1 MPEEIEYE
9 ILKAFHDADQFRF
22 RDLRDRLFPKFKEKY
37 VEGSFD
43 VILTRVLQKMIS
55 NNLLVRN
62 ETKVTKKG
70 VVRKQIRYVLKSKVR
85 SIAFL
90 LAKSKIT
97 EEEYFLQM
105 KDCLTKLLEQGKKE
119 EFMRVLT
126 PMLCPD
132 AEELNKK
139 IQSDLDE
146 LDDFNERYFAKSHK
160 TVFVNNPLVFANKYL
175 ELADDLDTT
184 ILEWRAILCQQER
197 YKPEA
202 TALIEN
208 IERETGV
215 LSSLVCELKAT
226 VKTAAFVSDLNLW
239 NDEALAGFR
248 DDLVLLLDRH
258 SKNLSDLLQA
268 FNYKKKK

>member
-1 MPEEIEYE
+1 
-9 ILKAFHDADQFRF
+9 
-22 RDLRDRLFPKFKEKY
+22 
-37 VEGSFD
+37 
-43 VILTRVLQKMIS
+43 
-55 NNLLVRN
+55 
-62 ETKVTKKG
+62 
-70 VVRKQIRYVLKSKVR
+70 
-85 SIAFL
+85 
-90 LAKSKIT
+90 
-97 EEEYFLQM
+97 
-105 KDCLTKLLEQGKKE
+105 
-119 EFMRVLT
+119 
-126 PMLCPD
+126 MLCPD